1 MVPALSHPP
10 DYFHH
15 RGAGTGV
22 GYTWYSRMQPGTS
35 PHPLCSP
42 LSGQELALEMLM
54 GTRNVPETHNHWHRG
69 CLKRLLSV
77 SVYFEP

>member
-42 LSGQELALEMLM
+42 LSGQEPLAQRLFKKTAVSE
-54 GTRNVPETHNHWHRG
+54 
-69 CLKRLLSV
+69 CL
-77 SVYFEP
+77 F